1 MKGRKI
7 ALSKSIKGKRRK
19 EMAYKKDAKRARMVA
34 SKGFKSRYARKRQ
47 YLDREGGW
55 GWQYPGI
62 KPWGGAC

>member
-1 MKGRKI
+1 M

-19 EMAYKKDAKRARMVA
+19 AMAAKKAAKKSRMAA

-55 GWQYPGI
+55 GWQYASP
-62 KPWGGAC
+62 KPWGG